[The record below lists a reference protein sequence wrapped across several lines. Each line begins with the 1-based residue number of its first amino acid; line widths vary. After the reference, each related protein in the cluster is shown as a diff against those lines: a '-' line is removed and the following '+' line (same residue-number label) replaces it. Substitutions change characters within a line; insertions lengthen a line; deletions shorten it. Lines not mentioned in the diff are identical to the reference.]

1 MKRDLLSLAPVC
13 ADERIAYGTESN
25 QFLDFWQSQGEEK
38 ELRAAVVMIHGGFW
52 RARYDL
58 THASHACA
66 ALARAG
72 LAVASLEYRRVGDS
86 GGGWPSTFEDVIDGF
101 AAACAYFDKSAR
113 VVLLGHS
120 AGGHL
125 ALRLAAEKY
134 AMLGVVALAPVACLD
149 LAYELHLSNDAV
161 SEFLGGGQEQAPG
174 VYEAACP
181 SRHALNTPAIV
192 VHGALDETVPV
203 SLSRCFL
210 ERRASDRENLQL
222 VEIASAEHM
231 DLVDPESAA
240 WTTVLECVMRMIRDE
255 AA

>member
-1 MKRDLLSLAPVC
+1 MKRDLLSLPPVH
-13 ADERIAYGTESN
+13 ADERISYGTEPN
-25 QFLDFWQSQGEEK
+25 QFFDLWQPQEEGR
-38 ELRAAVVMIHGGFW
+38 EPRGAVVMIHGGFW

-72 LAVASLEYRRVGDS
+72 LTVASLEYRRVGDS
-86 GGGWPSTFEDVIDGF
+86 GGGWPGTFEDIVDGF
-101 AAACAYFDKSAR
+101 TAACAHCDKSAS

-125 ALRLAAEKY
+125 ALRFAGEKS
-134 AMLGVVALAPVACLD
+134 AMRGVVALAPVACLD
-149 LAYELHLSNDAV
+149 LADELHLSHDAV
-161 SEFLGGGQEQAPG
+161 SEFLGGGQEQAPT

-181 SRHALNTPAIV
+181 SRHALKTPAIV

-210 ERRASDRENLQL
+210 ERRAAENLRL
-222 VEIASAEHM
+222 VEIAGAKHM
-231 DLVDPESAA
+231 DLIDPVSAA
-240 WTTVLECVMRMIRDE
+240 WVTVLECVMHMIQDE

>member
-1 MKRDLLSLAPVC
+1 MKRDLLSLPPVC
-13 ADERIAYGTESN
+13 ADERIAYGAEPN
-25 QFLDFWQSQGEEK
+25 QFLDFWQPQAEGK
-38 ELRAAVVMIHGGFW
+38 ELRGAIVMIHGGFW

-72 LAVASLEYRRVGDS
+72 MAVASLEYRRVGHL
-86 GGGWPSTFEDVIDGF
+86 GGGWPNTFDDVIDGF
-101 AAACAYFDKSAR
+101 KAACAHFDHSAH

-125 ALRLAAEKY
+125 ALRLAGEKH
-134 AMLGVVALAPVACLD
+134 AMRGVIALSPVACLD
-149 LAYELHLSNDAV
+149 LGYKLHLSHDAV
-161 SEFLGGGQEQAPG
+161 SEFLGGGQEQTPA

-181 SRHALNTPAIV
+181 SRHALKTPAV
-192 VHGALDETVPV
+192 VLHGALDETVPL

-210 ERRASDRENLQL
+210 ERRASDRENVRL
-222 VEIASAEHM
+222 VEIAGAQHM

-240 WTTVLECVMRMIRDE
+240 WATVLECVLHMIQ
-255 AA
+255 AS

>member
-1 MKRDLLSLAPVC
+1 MGRDLLSLPPVG
-13 ADERIAYGTESN
+13 ADERIAYGAEPN
-25 QFLDFWQSQGEEK
+25 QFFDLWQPQEDGK
-38 ELRAAVVMIHGGFW
+38 ALRGAIVMIHGGFW

-66 ALARAG
+66 ALVRAG
-72 LAVASLEYRRVGDS
+72 LAVANLEYRRVGDS
-86 GGGWPSTFEDVIDGF
+86 GGGRPNTFEDVVDGF
-101 AAACAYFDKSAR
+101 TAACAHFDKSAR

-125 ALRLAAEKY
+125 ALRLAGEKY
-134 AMLGVVALAPVACLD
+134 AMRGVVALAPVACLD

-161 SEFLGGGQEQAPG
+161 SEFLGSGQEQAPG

-181 SRHALNTPAIV
+181 SRHALKTPAIV

-210 ERRASDRENLQL
+210 ERRAADRENLRL
-222 VEIASAEHM
+222 VEIAGAEHM

-240 WTTVLECVMRMIRDE
+240 WATVLECVIHMIQDE